1 MGVDF
6 DRLREIDEL
15 FRVRWAP
22 FTLAALEEKPL
33 GFRELLRAMRASTGV
48 NMNDTTLTRLTRR
61 LISGGLIVRT
71 FEWPLRGVYSL
82 TPQGRAAVRLIASI
96 VDYASL
102 NHHQPGSGPDEQ
114 PEPEPDPSEAP
125 A

>member
-1 MGVDF
+1 MDF

-33 GFRELLRAMRASTGV
+33 GFRELLRAMRTNTGV
-48 NMNDTTLTRLTRR
+48 DMNDTTLTRLTRR
-61 LISGGLIVRT
+61 LIRDGLIVRT
-71 FEWPLRGVYSL
+71 FEWPLRGFYSL
-82 TPQGRAAVRLIASI
+82 TPQGRAAVMLIASI
-96 VDYASL
+96 VDHASL
-102 NHHQPGSGPDEQ
+102 NNHQPGSGRYDQ
-114 PEPEPDPSEAP
+114 PEPDPAPSEAP